1 MRVFTVTRLYMNSRF
16 FIIPALAVLAV
27 SVPVLAQQYQKMPQ
41 APTNPPVLPETP
53 QTPSKT
59 EAPAAVAAP
68 AAVPAAAVP
77 DVPPH
82 HCVAPKYP
90 GALASNTS
98 IKVFNQDYK
107 TYADCIRAYT
117 DMNRAW
123 MQKISDVN
131 NVAVEEFN
139 KFNAELK
146 KQIDANQQ

>member
-1 MRVFTVTRLYMNSRF
+1 MNSRF

-27 SVPVLAQQYQKMPQ
+27 SVPVLAQMNQPGKMPQ
-41 APTNPPVLPETP
+41 APTQPPVLPQTP
-53 QTPSKT
+53 QTPSKVET
-59 EAPAAVAAP
+59 PAAVAAP

-90 GALASNTS
+90 GALASNTT
-98 IKVFNQDYK
+98 IKVFNTDYK
-107 TYADCIRAYT
+107 AYADCIRAYT

-123 MQKISDVN
+123 MAKIAEVN
-131 NVAVEEFN
+131 NSAVEEFN